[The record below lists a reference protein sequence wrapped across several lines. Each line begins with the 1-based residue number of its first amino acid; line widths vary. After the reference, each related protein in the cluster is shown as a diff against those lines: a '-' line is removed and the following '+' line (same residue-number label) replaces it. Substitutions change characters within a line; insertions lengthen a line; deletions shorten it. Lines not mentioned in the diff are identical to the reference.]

1 MYIYDN
7 HNITLA
13 QRTINILY
21 KKRRFMPY
29 TLQTINIGEL
39 PNDGTGD
46 PLRVAF
52 EKINLN
58 FESIPLLNQ
67 GGPNNAIQYNNDG
80 LSGGTANLIY
90 DVPNNAIRLNTDII
104 PLTTEVV
111 DIGSSTKLISNVWI
125 SKNDALHVGNV
136 TVGEVNNILNFFKT
150 GDKNSQS
157 DLQVGNIYA
166 TGGILAIG
174 EITSTGNV
182 TINGGINLS
191 NIAINTANVTTY
203 SNVANQVVY
212 QLPQTN
218 FTTLRLQITSHRND
232 TNDSQSASMTV
243 NKRTD
248 GIIAQHTVFGTTFY
262 GTPLTR
268 YNADISFGN
277 VRIMVSPI
285 PNVEIVHLVSFLND
299 VA

>member
-1 MYIYDN
+1 MAT
-7 HNITLA
+7 HVLE
-13 QRTINILY
+13 L
-21 KKRRFMPY
+21 
-29 TLQTINIGEL
+29 INIGDL

-52 EKINLN
+52 QKINTN

-67 GGPNNAIQYNNDG
+67 GGANQSIQFNNDG
-80 LSGGTANLIY
+80 LSGGTANLLY
-90 DVPNNAIRLNTDII
+90 DTPNNTVRFDTDLVPI
-104 PLTTEVV
+104 TTNVV
-111 DIGSSTKLISNVWI
+111 DIGSNTKVISNIWLN
-125 SKNDALHVGNV
+125 KNDSFHLGNV
-136 TVGEVNNILNFFKT
+136 TIGEINNILNIFKT
-150 GDKNSQS
+150 GDKTSQS

-166 TGGILAIG
+166 TGEIIAIG
-174 EITSTGNV
+174 NVQSTGDI

-191 NIAINTANVTTY
+191 NISINTANVTTT
-203 SNVANQVVY
+203 SNVTNQVVY

-218 FTTLRLQITSHRND
+218 FTTLRLQITSHRPDN
-232 TNDSQSASMTV
+232 NDSQSVSMTV

-248 GIIAQHTVFGTTFY
+248 GIQARHTVFGTVFN
-262 GTPLTR
+262 GNPLTT
-268 YNADISFGN
+268 YNADIAFGN

>member
-1 MYIYDN
+1 MATN
-7 HNITLA
+7 VLE
-13 QRTINILY
+13 L
-21 KKRRFMPY
+21 
-29 TLQTINIGEL
+29 INIGEL

-52 EKINLN
+52 QKINTN

-67 GGPNNAIQYNNDG
+67 GGANQSIQFNNDG
-80 LSGGTANLIY
+80 LSGGTANLLY
-90 DVPNNAIRLNTDII
+90 DTPNNAIKLNTDII
-104 PLTTEVV
+104 PITTNVV
-111 DIGSSTKLISNVWI
+111 DIGSNTKVISNIWLNKLD
-125 SKNDALHVGNV
+125 SFHLGNV
-136 TVGEVNNILNFFKT
+136 TIGEINNILNIFKT
-150 GDKNSQS
+150 SDKTSQS

-166 TGGILAIG
+166 TGEIIAIG
-174 EITSTGNV
+174 NVTSTGDI

-191 NIAINTANVTTY
+191 NISINTANVTTT
-203 SNVANQVVY
+203 SNTANQIVY
-212 QLPQTN
+212 QLPQVN
-218 FTTLRLQITSHRND
+218 FTTLRLQITSHRPD
-232 TNDSQSASMTV
+232 TNDSQSVSMTV

-248 GIIAQHTVFGTTFY
+248 GIQAKHTVFGTVFN

-285 PNVEIVHLVSFLND
+285 PNVEIIHLVSFLND

>member
-1 MYIYDN
+1 MATTHVLELID
-7 HNITLA
+7 
-13 QRTINILY
+13 
-21 KKRRFMPY
+21 
-29 TLQTINIGEL
+29 IGDL

-52 EKINLN
+52 QKINTN

-67 GGPNNAIQYNNDG
+67 GGANQSIQFNNDG
-80 LSGGTANLIY
+80 LSGGTANLLY
-90 DVPNNAIRLNTDII
+90 DTPNNAIKLNTDII
-104 PLTTEVV
+104 PITTNVV
-111 DIGSSTKLISNVWI
+111 DIGSNTKVISNIWLNKLD
-125 SKNDALHVGNV
+125 SFHLGNV
-136 TVGEVNNILNFFKT
+136 TIGEINNILNIFKT
-150 GDKNSQS
+150 GDKTSQS

-166 TGGILAIG
+166 TGEIIAIG
-174 EITSTGNV
+174 NVTSTGDI

-191 NIAINTANVTTY
+191 NISINTANVTTT
-203 SNVANQVVY
+203 SNTANQIVY
-212 QLPQTN
+212 QLPQVN
-218 FTTLRLQITSHRND
+218 FTTLRLQITSHRPD
-232 TNDSQSASMTV
+232 TNDSQSVSMTV

-248 GIIAQHTVFGTTFY
+248 GIQAKHTVFGTVFN

-285 PNVEIVHLVSFLND
+285 PNVEIIHLVSFLND

>member
-1 MYIYDN
+1 MAT
-7 HNITLA
+7 HVLE
-13 QRTINILY
+13 L
-21 KKRRFMPY
+21 
-29 TLQTINIGEL
+29 INIGDL

-52 EKINLN
+52 QKINTN

-67 GGPNNAIQYNNDG
+67 GGPNQAIQFNNDG

-90 DVPNNAIRLNTDII
+90 DTVNNVVRFDTDLV
-104 PLTTEVV
+104 PLTTNVV
-111 DIGSSTKLISNVWI
+111 DIGSNTKVISNIWL
-125 SKNDALHVGNV
+125 SKNDSLHVGNV
-136 TVGEVNNILNFFKT
+136 TVGEINNILNIFKT
-150 GDKNSQS
+150 GDKTSQS

-166 TGGILAIG
+166 TGEIIAIG
-174 EITSTGNV
+174 NVQSTGNI

-191 NIAINTANVTTY
+191 NIAINTANITTT
-203 SNVANQVVY
+203 SNTANQVVY

-218 FTTLRLQITSHRND
+218 FTTLRLQITSHRPD
-232 TNDSQSASMTV
+232 TNDSQSVSMTV

-248 GIIAQHTVFGTTFY
+248 GIQAKHTVFGTVFN
-262 GTPLTR
+262 GSPLTT
-268 YNADISFGN
+268 YNADIAYGN

-285 PNVEIVHLVSFLND
+285 PNVEIIHLVSFLND

>member
-1 MYIYDN
+1 MATTHVLELID
-7 HNITLA
+7 
-13 QRTINILY
+13 
-21 KKRRFMPY
+21 
-29 TLQTINIGEL
+29 IGDL

-52 EKINLN
+52 QKINTN

-67 GGPNNAIQYNNDG
+67 GGANQSIQFNNDG
-80 LSGGTANLIY
+80 LSGGTANLLY
-90 DVPNNAIRLNTDII
+90 DTPNNAIKLNTDII
-104 PLTTEVV
+104 PITTNVV
-111 DIGSSTKLISNVWI
+111 DIGSNTKVISNIWLNKLD
-125 SKNDALHVGNV
+125 SFHLGNV
-136 TVGEVNNILNFFKT
+136 TIGEINNILNIFKT
-150 GDKNSQS
+150 GDKTSQS

-166 TGGILAIG
+166 TGEIIAIG
-174 EITSTGNV
+174 NVTSTGDI

-191 NIAINTANVTTY
+191 NISINTANVTTT
-203 SNVANQVVY
+203 SDTANQIVY
-212 QLPQTN
+212 QLPQVN
-218 FTTLRLQITSHRND
+218 FTTLRLQITSHRPD
-232 TNDSQSASMTV
+232 TNDSQSVSMTV

-248 GIIAQHTVFGTTFY
+248 GIQAKHTVFGTVFN

-285 PNVEIVHLVSFLND
+285 PNVEIIHLVSFLND